1 MLLTCSGRF
10 AWNVIHKIDW
20 IKTQIMPARCC
31 GDEVRVKLTVP
42 INLSLAK
49 VVLHSDSLWLM
60 VASGYCI
67 FLLLRDKVSACEV
80 HAVIEEFRPVGHEEF
95 LKVLL
100 QLFILPHES
109 VLLLLWRKTASI
121 STHLVH
127 QSPPPWVMPGCY
139 WSTRVPSLL
148 DTCNHKLLNP
158 AHPVWPDNHPDFIP
172 LW

>member
-10 AWNVIHKIDW
+10 ALNVIHK
-20 IKTQIMPARCC
+20 IMPARCC
-31 GDEVRVKLTVP
+31 GDEAHVKLTVP

-67 FLLLRDKVSACEV
+67 FLLLGDKVSACEV

-109 VLLLLWRKTASI
+109 VILLLWCKTASI
-121 STHLVH
+121 STHLVLLL
-127 QSPPPWVMPGCY
+127 MPGCY
-139 WSTRVPSLL
+139 WSTGVPSLL

-158 AHPVWPDNHPDFIP
+158 AHPVWPDNHPDFIS